1 MGNCS
6 DCRVTVTVEQKGRVS
21 ATLYAKVGAVSI
33 VVTSDK
39 PKAAIQVQN
48 NKPRVQVEVVDE

>member
-6 DCRVTVTVEQKGRVS
+6 DCRVTVTVEHKGRIS

-33 VVTSDK
+33 VVASDK
-39 PKAAIQVQN
+39 PKATVQVQN
-48 NKPRVQVEVVDE
+48 NKPRVQIEVVDE